1 MTKCISLRIWPKSE
15 IILVFPRNTG
25 KSFFVEVHFQK
36 VIVLIWSTVQQIHKR
51 LCVTRNEN
59 WKNTFQIE
67 SPQKTHNF
75 IYKYIWLL
83 FYENPV
89 LMILISTCL
98 KHKPRKLILSRVL
111 YSLYRIGYEINSK
124 SWIAFCNDQVLQFVF
139 IIFGLEYSY
148 SCSGIWIS

>member
-15 IILVFPRNTG
+15 IISVFPRNTG

-59 WKNTFQIE
+59 WKNTSQIE

-83 FYENPV
+83 LYENPV

-98 KHKPRKLILSRVL
+98 KHMGWLFEYDDTV
-111 YSLYRIGYEINSK
+111 
-124 SWIAFCNDQVLQFVF
+124 FVF
-139 IIFGLEYSY
+139 GRDPRSNQSEWNSSLRWKCNKYRGQHSDT
-148 SCSGIWIS
+148 